1 MSRGV
6 HGARRAAYPAGNE
19 PFTWHSRRS
28 HIRIKCRS
36 GVDCSRAYC
45 APGWRR
51 PATNGDGHRGATFR
65 RDFQPTAARRQAL
78 WKLAVS
84 PSKKPRASGDTPRS
98 GMTSRT
104 LRVRGSRDARP
115 AQRDRPAKLPGDA
128 GSVAVALEAEKA
140 MGLVAV
146 EPMDRVVQ
154 PRMGVDV
161 AKAWQRIV
169 DVLGPGFFFKRT
181 EDQLLNLRRHPEM
194 LDDHVAET

>member
-1 MSRGV
+1 MSKGV

-36 GVDCSRAYC
+36 GVDCFRAYC

-51 PATNGDGHRGATFR
+51 PATKGGRAPR
-65 RDFQPTAARRQAL
+65 RDVPARFPADGGTETGPLVARGFSLKETTRLGGHAAV
-78 WKLAVS
+78 WHDVEN
-84 PSKKPRASGDTPRS
+84 
-98 GMTSRT
+98 
-104 LRVRGSRDARP
+104 LRVRGSREARP
-115 AQRDRPAKLPGDA
+115 AQRDRPAMLPADA
-128 GSVAVALEAEKA
+128 GSVAVALEAKQA

-154 PRMGVDV
+154 PRVGVDV
-161 AKAWQRIV
+161 ATARQRIV

-181 EDQLLNLRRHPEM
+181 EDQLLNLRRHPEP